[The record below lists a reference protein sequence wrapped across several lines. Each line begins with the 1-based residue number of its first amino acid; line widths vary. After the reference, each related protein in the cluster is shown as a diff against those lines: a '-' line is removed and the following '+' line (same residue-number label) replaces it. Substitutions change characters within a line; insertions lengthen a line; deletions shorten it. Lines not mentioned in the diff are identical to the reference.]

1 MEKEMH
7 QCAED
12 VKTKGSE
19 KRGPEYWEAWLS
31 SKGDSHQVAKSL
43 GVTYATV
50 VEHVRSQSRANGF
63 VSISHARKELG
74 FKLRP
79 SLGGQNVESRDL
91 KTLLEVQGYRCA
103 LSGKKLTPET
113 AELDHKTPV
122 AKGGTNTIGNLQWLD
137 KHVNRAKGTMDND
150 SFVAMCKAVASSA
163 PGRTGP
169 SSQRPTSHA
178 DH

>member
-1 MEKEMH
+1 MGKEMH
-7 QCAED
+7 QCVED

-31 SKGDSHQVAKSL
+31 SKGDSRQVAKSL
-43 GVTYATV
+43 GVRYDTV
-50 VEHVRSQSRANGF
+50 VQHVRSEAKANGF
-63 VSISHARKELG
+63 ASISHARKELG

-79 SLGGQNVESRDL
+79 SLGEQNVESRDL

-169 SSQRPTSHA
+169 SSR
-178 DH
+178 